1 MKEYQFNLHLY
12 IEASSKK
19 QAKERLQIALDN
31 LGEMTGHSPFA
42 CGLAI
47 ADDACVEYHTEEGE

>member
-31 LGEMTGHSPFA
+31 LKEMTGYSPFS
-42 CGLAI
+42 CELGM
-47 ADDACVEYHTEEGE
+47 ADDNCMEFHTEEE